1 MKDVSER
8 NAVYHRIRNAKA
20 SLDNA
25 EKSFQ
30 SNADVRGELDLM
42 LAEAELQSLRRK
54 RPAWMVWTRRSFAVL
69 SALVII
75 AAGGVG
81 WWWSAT
87 RSRPVPPVP
96 PLPAAG
102 APGLAPGGA
111 AVPVAGNAAVLS
123 PATPVP
129 ARGEDVP
136 AEGPGTDQ
144 HPAARP
150 APPASRVRLSSGELR
165 QLVRSG
171 RQELGGT
178 P

>member
-87 RSRPVPPVP
+87 RHGSASRRASG
-96 PLPAAG
+96 AAG
-102 APGLAPGGA
+102 IPR
-111 AVPVAGNAAVLS
+111 
-123 PATPVP
+123 PAFLGRT
-129 ARGEDVP
+129 AS
-136 AEGPGTDQ
+136 
-144 HPAARP
+144 ARP
-150 APPASRVRLSSGELR
+150 FGPAGTRRDTVRPLVVKLC
-165 QLVRSG
+165 QLWYNEYYFV
-171 RQELGGT
+171 
-178 P
+178 

>member
-81 WWWSAT
+81 CLIGSIGRETTGDERTIAVVVMPQLPIWLMTS
-87 RSRPVPPVP
+87 SR
-96 PLPAAG
+96 
-102 APGLAPGGA
+102 
-111 AVPVAGNAAVLS
+111 
-123 PATPVP
+123 
-129 ARGEDVP
+129 
-136 AEGPGTDQ
+136 
-144 HPAARP
+144 
-150 APPASRVRLSSGELR
+150 
-165 QLVRSG
+165 
-171 RQELGGT
+171 
-178 P
+178 

>member
-123 PATPVP
+123 PATPAP

-150 APPASRVRLSSGELR
+150 APPASRVRLSSEELR